1 LYLYN
6 PLVRKL
12 LAKVAEL
19 NLDIKMIAPDH
30 GVIFRKHISEILTAY
45 GEWSKNMF
53 DEKALIIY
61 DTMWH
66 STEKMAKA
74 ISRGIEQ
81 EGVFAEMINLKVHH
95 RSDVMTKVLD
105 AGALVLGSPT
115 LNNGLL
121 PRMAG
126 FLMYMRGLK
135 PQNKIAASF
144 GSYGWSGECVKLLNE
159 SLEDMRLELVHEGI
173 RFKYVPTDGDLEE
186 CVAMGRII
194 GKAVRERKLQQES

>member
-1 LYLYN
+1 
-6 PLVRKL
+6 
-12 LAKVAEL
+12 
-19 NLDIKMIAPDH
+19 MIAPDH

-61 DTMWH
+61 DTMWQ